1 MPEEDPTPGTAP
13 PPGTPPTPH
22 DLVAGL
28 VRRIR
33 RTADLS
39 QRELARALGVAAS
52 TVARAENGARD
63 LPASVLARA
72 ASLAGLR
79 LALLDAAGTEMPGM
93 DPRAVTDRA
102 GRHFPAHLDT
112 RHGDQDWWHGS
123 ERYSRTR
130 PWYTY
135 DRDRGAR
142 DRLRA
147 ELGRSADHQV
157 RQPGDG
163 PEARARARRDAAWAA
178 RAAEDRRW
186 TEERG
191 RRGFPDAWAPTCTC
205 PAGCDD
211 LLFASSPLTARE
223 NAVPHVDDCACRCD
237 VA

>member
-1 MPEEDPTPGTAP
+1 MTERDPAETVRLGA
-13 PPGTPPTPH
+13 
-22 DLVAGL
+22 LL
-28 VRRIR
+28 RRIR
-33 RTADLS
+33 RAADLS
-39 QRELARALGVAAS
+39 QRELAQHLGLSPTSVAQ
-52 TVARAENGARD
+52 AETGRRD
-63 LPASVLARA
+63 LPATVLMRA
-72 ASLAGLR
+72 AGLAGLR
-79 LALLDAAGTEMPGM
+79 VALLDGGGAEVTGM
-93 DPRAVTDRA
+93 ASDAVRDRS

-147 ELGRSADHQV
+147 DLGTPADH
-157 RQPGDG
+157 RTPQPGDG

-178 RAAEDRRW
+178 RAAEHRRW
-186 TEERG
+186 TEEQR
-191 RRGFPDAWAPTCTC
+191 RRGFPDTWAPTCTC
-205 PAGCDD
+205 PADCDD
-211 LLFASSPLTARE
+211 LLFATSPLTARQ